1 MLETL
6 TSKNGYTN
14 LARCELKKMTLA
26 MSTNSD
32 YMEARHWYTRDVN
45 PVNHSLLRSVLR
57 AIQFLLD
64 YDEVRIK
71 SQPKEEISRSA
82 VYAKYTSLQSME
94 Y

>member
-1 MLETL
+1 
-6 TSKNGYTN
+6 
-14 LARCELKKMTLA
+14 

-32 YMEARHWYTRDVN
+32 YIEARHCRNALVYKVLILRIIFF
-45 PVNHSLLRSVLR
+45 LRSVLR
-57 AIQFLLD
+57 ALQFLID

>member
-1 MLETL
+1 MLILWTIFF
-6 TSKNGYTN
+6 
-14 LARCELKKMTLA
+14 
-26 MSTNSD
+26 
-32 YMEARHWYTRDVN
+32 
-45 PVNHSLLRSVLR
+45 LRSVLR
-57 AIQFLLD
+57 ALQFLID

>member
-1 MLETL
+1 MSKRHGIPGMLIL
-6 TSKNGYTN
+6 WIIFF
-14 LARCELKKMTLA
+14 M
-26 MSTNSD
+26 
-32 YMEARHWYTRDVN
+32 
-45 PVNHSLLRSVLR
+45 RSVLY
-57 AIQFLLD
+57 ALQFLID

>member
-1 MLETL
+1 MSKRLGIQEMLIL
-6 TSKNGYTN
+6 
-14 LARCELKKMTLA
+14 
-26 MSTNSD
+26 
-32 YMEARHWYTRDVN
+32 WIIFF
-45 PVNHSLLRSVLR
+45 LRSVSR
-57 AIQFLLD
+57 ALQFLID

>member
-1 MLETL
+1 
-6 TSKNGYTN
+6 
-14 LARCELKKMTLA
+14 

-32 YMEARHWYTRDVN
+32 YMEAHHCRLKRLGIQGKLILWII
-45 PVNHSLLRSVLR
+45 SFLRRVLR
-57 AIQFLLD
+57 AVQFLID

-71 SQPKEEISRSA
+71 SQPKEEISRSN

>member
-1 MLETL
+1 MSLSKRLGIQGMLIL
-6 TSKNGYTN
+6 
-14 LARCELKKMTLA
+14 
-26 MSTNSD
+26 
-32 YMEARHWYTRDVN
+32 WIIFF
-45 PVNHSLLRSVLR
+45 LRSVLR
-57 AIQFLLD
+57 ALQFLID